1 MNTGSV
7 QRTEP
12 EQVVMT
18 VADVARFLQIEEA
31 TVRRLARDGELPARK
46 LGKHWRFLRDDLLAA
61 LRTPTPQTTTRQG
74 SAAADDAA
82 LTQEAAATLL
92 GVSVRTVRR
101 MLGDGRL
108 ARVETHTGAQR
119 VSRESV
125 MTVAQ
130 RRT

>member
-82 LTQEAAATLL
+82 LT
-92 GVSVRTVRR
+92 RR
-101 MLGDGRL
+101 P
-108 ARVETHTGAQR
+108 
-119 VSRESV
+119 
-125 MTVAQ
+125 
-130 RRT
+130 RRRCSA